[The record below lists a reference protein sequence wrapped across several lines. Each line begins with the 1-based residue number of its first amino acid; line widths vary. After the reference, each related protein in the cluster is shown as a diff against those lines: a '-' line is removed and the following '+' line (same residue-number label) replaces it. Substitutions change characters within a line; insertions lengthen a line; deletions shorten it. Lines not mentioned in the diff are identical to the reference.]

1 MTHHDHHAADID
13 PHELGHVLPFK
24 TYAGIFL
31 ALVVLT
37 VITVAASHVD
47 FGAGWA
53 NVVIA
58 MLIASVKAG
67 LVALFF
73 MHLKYENPITWLYV
87 AFPILLIFIMLA
99 GVFVDNP
106 NRTQL
111 THVPVNEAAR

>member
-1 MTHHDHHAADID
+1 MTHHGNHTTEID
-13 PHELGHVLPFK
+13 PHELGHMLPFK
-24 TYAGIFL
+24 MYLNIFL

-37 VITVAASHVD
+37 IITVAASHVD

-106 NRTQL
+106 NRGSDKHIQ
-111 THVPVNEAAR
+111 VSEAAR

>member
-1 MTHHDHHAADID
+1 MTHHGHHATEID
-13 PHELGHVLPFK
+13 PHELGHVIPFK
-24 TYAGIFL
+24 LYLTVFAT
-31 ALVVLT
+31 LVGLT

-87 AFPILLIFIMLA
+87 AFPILLIFIMLG
-99 GVFVDNP
+99 GVFLDNP
-106 NRTQL
+106 NRGDTKHIQ
-111 THVPVNEAAR
+111 VNEAGQ